1 MGATFAPKTMLAL
14 LVLGALNVLGVFGG
28 DPVSVLSIL
37 KASKEAIESYDV
49 ERNMEI
55 VHKHYFTTTKEN
67 NVFYRAILETWDEF
81 KVKSNYEE
89 LAFIEKLLQKLKL
102 HFYACLELP
111 GGLKKA
117 QCFFEVFELLRDLES
132 GIRWEIVPKDQ
143 LRLDKTRLGQIYQSA
158 GVLNAHLSIVAVSRF
173 KYYDNNKIAEKRIRP
188 FIHLMEKTNFNL
200 KNYMTSMKQWLTD
213 SISPANICWLSETL
227 WQSFD
232 KECET
237 RWISTTEPREE
248 VDKWKTE
255 EERGDALNK
264 RQDINNSTVTSDDSS
279 RRQRVVVVPE
289 SPERKKEEAH
299 HLKSFERD
307 FLNVEERSISKIMD
321 LFGGNKGKRVMRFR
335 VQVTDLINDEVIY
348 ENTMDAFASSRGD
361 VPNHLARKALE
372 ARSKAMRKRMDDK
385 IGMMYR
391 VGQLDEL
398 TRGILETTA
407 AQIKSVYKR

>member
-1 MGATFAPKTMLAL
+1 
-14 LVLGALNVLGVFGG
+14 
-28 DPVSVLSIL
+28 
-37 KASKEAIESYDV
+37 V

-55 VHKHYFTTTKEN
+55 VHKHYFTTTKED

-81 KVKSNYEE
+81 KVKSTYEE
-89 LAFIEKLLQKLKL
+89 LSFIEKLLQKLKL

-117 QCFFEVFELLRDLES
+117 QCFFEVFQLLRDLES

-158 GVLNAHLSIVAVSRF
+158 GVLNAHLSIVAISRF

-200 KNYMTSMKQWLTD
+200 KNYMTSMNQWLTD
-213 SISPANICWLSETL
+213 SISPANVCWLSETL

-237 RWISTTEPREE
+237 RWISITAPREE

-255 EERGDALNK
+255 EERGDALNR
-264 RQDINNSTVTSDDSS
+264 RQDIANSTATVAADEAH

-289 SPERKKEEAH
+289 SPERKKEEEH
-299 HLKSFERD
+299 HLKSFESD

-321 LFGGNKGKRVMRFR
+321 LFGGNKGKRIMKFR

-348 ENTMDAFASSRGD
+348 EKTMDAFASSRGD
-361 VPNHLARKALE
+361 VPTHLAKGAIEFRN
-372 ARSKAMRKRMDDK
+372 KAMRKRMDENT
-385 IGMMYR
+385 GMLKR
-391 VGQLDEL
+391 VGDLDEI
-398 TRGILETTA
+398 TRSILETTA
-407 AQIKSVYKR
+407 ARIKSVYRR